1 MYSLVFHFF
10 EGSVKIIVF
19 ALKKKNYQYDRG
31 RVNSDLFAI

>member
-19 ALKKKNYQYDRG
+19 ALKKKIISMTE
-31 RVNSDLFAI
+31 VE